1 MDKIRLVLDKEER
14 QVEEYDKIRMS
25 IHTFEVAVDR
35 AREELESCKKC
46 EDEAAA
52 NVKTLG
58 DRYVESAISMG
69 FCDEKRLERN

>member
-35 AREELESCKKC
+35 AREELEPCKKSRT
-46 EDEAAA
+46 
-52 NVKTLG
+52 KPLRT
-58 DRYVESAISMG
+58 
-69 FCDEKRLERN
+69 

>member
-1 MDKIRLVLDKEER
+1 M
-14 QVEEYDKIRMS
+14 EEYDKIRMS

-52 NVKTLG
+52 NVKTRRSIRRV
-58 DRYVESAISMG
+58 RYPWG
-69 FCDEKRLERN
+69 FVMRKRLEIN